1 MNNKKMLNIFILVI
15 LLFLQSFNIESQVT
29 VSELP
34 PVNIYDEENLLK
46 LYIEDAEKYHW
57 DICPC
62 LVIGFRTIQL
72 AIKELWK
79 DTIPQRKDIKIISKY
94 PGLGAQDAFEF
105 ITRAKTRNDFILDF
119 QKGTDISK
127 KIWFL

>member
-46 LYIEDAEKYHW
+46 LYIEDAEKYH
-57 DICPC
+57 
-62 LVIGFRTIQL
+62 
-72 AIKELWK
+72 
-79 DTIPQRKDIKIISKY
+79 
-94 PGLGAQDAFEF
+94 
-105 ITRAKTRNDFILDF
+105 
-119 QKGTDISK
+119 
-127 KIWFL
+127 